1 MQTKPAELTD
11 QELLAQAKKTK
22 TTAFFDALIFGM
34 LAGIAA
40 YGSVKNG
47 FGILTFLPL
56 VYIPIATRNK
66 AKGRAIENELKARNL
81 K

>member
-1 MQTKPAELTD
+1 MQKEPAELTD
-11 QELLAQAKKTK
+11 QELLEQAKKVK

-40 YGSVKNG
+40 YASVKNG
-47 FGILTFLPL
+47 FGIFTFLPL
-56 VYIPIATRNK
+56 IYIPIATRNK
-66 AKGRAIENELKARNL
+66 AKGRAIENALKERNM